1 MYINNESR
9 VHFSDEV
16 RKLDGRK
23 NIDDVWWVNSIGDR
37 RREIS
42 NIDEE
47 IAKLQGLLFE
57 TGKRLYKINAKIN
70 RRNHDIASIKEGIKI
85 GSFVA
90 GGALAISLLA
100 AGVSE
105 GFEIWCYLMSFPLVV
120 GASAV
125 KVIYDFKGEIEA
137 LEEEQLIEQ
146 IDRESFE
153 SSIEALTNKKNVIL
167 GNSPVKRV
175 TASDDILDR
184 PMCSYYQLMPDGDDN
199 NYSDVVFQVGGDKPY
214 NWTAHKLIRKMSENK
229 QEDDGLA
236 KTKTR

>member
-70 RRNHDIASIKEGIKI
+70 RRKEILI
-85 GSFVA
+85 V
-90 GGALAISLLA
+90 
-100 AGVSE
+100 
-105 GFEIWCYLMSFPLVV
+105 
-120 GASAV
+120 
-125 KVIYDFKGEIEA
+125 FK
-137 LEEEQLIEQ
+137 
-146 IDRESFE
+146 
-153 SSIEALTNKKNVIL
+153 K
-167 GNSPVKRV
+167 
-175 TASDDILDR
+175 
-184 PMCSYYQLMPDGDDN
+184 Y
-199 NYSDVVFQVGGDKPY
+199 
-214 NWTAHKLIRKMSENK
+214 
-229 QEDDGLA
+229 
-236 KTKTR
+236 